1 MALRVGDR
9 VPDVPLTWMTGSG
22 PAPVSREELFGGR
35 RVALFAVPGAFTP
48 TCSDSHL
55 PSVVMNAAAI
65 REGGIDRIACVSV
78 NDIFVLRAWGR
89 HLSID
94 DEIVMLAD
102 GAAAWTKAAG
112 LDWDLSALGLGVRSQ
127 RYAMI
132 VTDGR
137 VEHIAV
143 EQGGSFEVSSGEALA
158 RVLRGE
164 RVVS

>member
-22 PAPVSREELFGGR
+22 PAPVLRDEVFGGR

-55 PSVVMNAAAI
+55 PSVVENATAI
-65 REGGIDRIACVSV
+65 RAGGIDRIACLSV
-78 NDIFVLRAWGR
+78 NDIFVMRAWAK
-89 HLSID
+89 HLGIG

-102 GAAAWTKAAG
+102 GAGAWTKEAG
-112 LDWDLSALGLGVRSQ
+112 LDWDLSTLGLGVRSQ

-143 EQGGSFEVSSGEALA
+143 EQGGSFEVSSGEAMVQALGSLA
-158 RVLRGE
+158 N
-164 RVVS
+164 

>member
-1 MALRVGDR
+1 MTALALRVGDP
-9 VPDVPLTWMTGSG
+9 VPDVPLTWMTDNG
-22 PAPVSREELFGGR
+22 PAPASRSEVFEGR

-55 PSVVMNAAAI
+55 PSVVENAATI
-65 REGGIDRIACVSV
+65 RECGIDRIACLSV
-78 NDIFVLRAWGR
+78 NDIFVMRAWAR
-89 HLSID
+89 HLGIT

-102 GAAAWTKAAG
+102 GAGAWTKEAG

-127 RYAMI
+127 RFAMI
-132 VTDGR
+132 VTDAR

-143 EQGGSFEVSSGEALA
+143 EQGGSFAVSSGEAMV

-164 RVVS
+164 

>member
-1 MALRVGDR
+1 MALRAGDQ

-22 PAPVSREELFGGR
+22 PAPVLRDEVFGGR

-55 PSVVMNAAAI
+55 PSVVKNAAAI
-65 REGGIDRIACVSV
+65 CEGGIDRIVCVSV
-78 NDIFVLRAWGR
+78 NDIFVMQAWAK
-89 HLSID
+89 HLGIG

-102 GAAAWTKAAG
+102 GAGAWTKEAG

-143 EQGGSFEVSSGEALA
+143 EQGGSFEVSSGEAMV

-164 RVVS
+164 